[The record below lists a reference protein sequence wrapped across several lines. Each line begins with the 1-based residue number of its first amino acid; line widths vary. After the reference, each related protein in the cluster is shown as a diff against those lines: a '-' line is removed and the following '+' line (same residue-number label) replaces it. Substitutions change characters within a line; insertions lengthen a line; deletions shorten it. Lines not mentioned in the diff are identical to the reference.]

1 MVWKP
6 SRSLLV
12 SCIVLLLALV
22 LALYGVGVS
31 PADAPQR
38 RPTPT
43 SLSASRFFVLL
54 PDGRVEIS
62 DAVSRRVFR
71 WDGHRWLETDSLPSA
86 QSDSR

>member
-1 MVWKP
+1 MWKP
-6 SRSLLV
+6 SRSILV
-12 SCIVLLLALV
+12 SCIVFLLALV
-22 LALYGVGVS
+22 LAMYSAGVS
-31 PADAPQR
+31 PADAPQP

-71 WDGHRWLETDSLPSA
+71 WDGHRWLETDSQPRTSSA
-86 QSDSR
+86 SR